1 MRARRSR
8 VRAAGS
14 LPRAPPAAR
23 SAPRAAPPA
32 TWRRLRPARRVVCV
46 HARMHAHRFIA
57 TAFLFNLLLLLYI
70 RIDVVLYG
78 SGRPIG
84 MTLPLFH

>member
-1 MRARRSR
+1 MRARN
-8 VRAAGS
+8 VRACALHAAPARTAG
-14 LPRAPPAAR
+14 
-23 SAPRAAPPA
+23 PRAAPAA
-32 TWRRLRPARRVVCV
+32 TGTRRVVCV